1 MHVYEIEYKCQINI
15 HETLVTGRPK
25 WEFGLN
31 HNIISFM
38 YFSSLFIK
46 KNSFIE
52 TWNEKKSGSIVIQV
66 GWTELVL
73 LFYIKRIRI
82 KEKIKINYKWN
93 VKKKREP
100 TVKCESSPNGLD
112 RIHNQN

>member
-46 KNSFIE
+46 KTVLSKLE
-52 TWNEKKSGSIVIQV
+52 MKKVV
-66 GWTELVL
+66 V
-73 LFYIKRIRI
+73 
-82 KEKIKINYKWN
+82 
-93 VKKKREP
+93 
-100 TVKCESSPNGLD
+100 SPFKLD
-112 RIHNQN
+112 ERNLCYCFT